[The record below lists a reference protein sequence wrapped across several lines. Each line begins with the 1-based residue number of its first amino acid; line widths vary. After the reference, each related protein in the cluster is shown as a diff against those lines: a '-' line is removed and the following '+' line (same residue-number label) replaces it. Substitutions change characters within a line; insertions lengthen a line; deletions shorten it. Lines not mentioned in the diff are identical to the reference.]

1 MFIDQY
7 SAQRY
12 TVFAAFVNLYL
23 QTGNLFTSS
32 ARKFSSSLKRPAPLA
47 PNERNKNLT

>member
-23 QTGNLFTSS
+23 QTGNLFYKQCAEVFLQPKTTTTPSCAEQ
-32 ARKFSSSLKRPAPLA
+32 AR
-47 PNERNKNLT
+47 